1 MPELICI
8 DFAIKNQGEKIK
20 WDWFSGAVDFPSF
33 LKKSNFWIMLAMVY
47 VTSWLKKFD
56 IY

>member
-20 WDWFSGAVDFPSF
+20 WDWFSGAVDFPFFFSKSF
-33 LKKSNFWIMLAMVY
+33 LEYAGDGVCYFMA
-47 VTSWLKKFD
+47 
-56 IY
+56 